1 MCNFAQ
7 TQRRDGTN
15 DMSFHSPAL
24 VPSLPPKWA
33 LLRRQSPPP
42 SASSPL
48 ATPSHLRTGRRQLPP
63 RQRPTAGRSLAASAR
78 SPHPPQVGL
87 ELGDGGACGK
97 LVSSASPPPPSL
109 LSCSGDTFPADPG
122 SARLSS
128 RLHPSPSE
136 PNATGRREVEAR
148 HPPRVRPCSP
158 RPPLAMLGRV
168 RACVHVCVCVC
179 ARGRL
184 TGRTE
189 DDSET
194 LVRQIHTSLI

>member
-63 RQRPTAGRSLAASAR
+63 RQRPTAGRSPAASAR

-97 LVSSASPPPPSL
+97 LVSSASPPSLPPSSPARVI
-109 LSCSGDTFPADPG
+109 LSPLTPAQRASPPG
-122 SARLSS
+122 SILPRRSQMRLGVGKSKPATLRACDRAHRGRLS
-128 RLHPSPSE
+128 R
-136 PNATGRREVEAR
+136 
-148 HPPRVRPCSP
+148 CSV
-158 RPPLAMLGRV
+158 ACV
-168 RACVHVCVCVC
+168 RAYTYACVCVR
-179 ARGRL
+179 AADSPDGRRMIPRRSC
-184 TGRTE
+184 GRYT
-189 DDSET
+189 
-194 LVRQIHTSLI
+194 RA